1 MNPILQSALGSIL
14 RWALAIAAGYLV
26 KAGIWDANDA
36 ETYVATAALALLAL
50 GWSWWQK
57 YHDRIKLL
65 TALTMKPGATE
76 NDVIAHIASGAP
88 TPTVSTPPN
97 TIPGVP
103 ANA

>member
-1 MNPILQSALGSIL
+1 MNPILQSALLSL
-14 RWALAIAAGYLV
+14 VRWALAIAAGFLV
-26 KAGIWDANDA
+26 KAGIWDASDA
-36 ETYVATAALALLAL
+36 ETYVAAGALALLAL
-50 GWSWWQK
+50 GWSLWLK
-57 YHDRIKLL
+57 YRDRVKLL
-65 TALTMKPGATE
+65 TALTMTPGATE